1 MTRRAQIVS
10 GAALALAALACAHK
24 QQEPGASDNSRI
36 KPSSANPARDT
47 AAEYGNQRTR
57 MGSPSDSS
65 RREQPA
71 STTSSSTSTSSS
83 ATGTAVQN
91 DPNIIGSPAWWRTHL
106 TADGKPRP

>member
-1 MTRRAQIVS
+1 MKRFQIVS
-10 GAALALAALACAHK
+10 GTALAIAALACAHK

-36 KPSSANPARDT
+36 KPSSANTARDT

-65 RREQPA
+65 RREQPTSTA
-71 STTSSSTSTSSS
+71 SGPTSSSSSV
-83 ATGTAVQN
+83 AGTAGQS
-91 DPNIIGSPAWWRTHL
+91 DPNLIGSPAWWRTHL

>member
-10 GAALALAALACAHK
+10 SAVFVFAALACAHK

-36 KPSSANPARDT
+36 KPSPANPARDT
-47 AAEYGNQRTR
+47 AAEYGNQRSR
-57 MGSPSDSS
+57 MGAPSDSS

-71 STTSSSTSTSSS
+71 STTSGSTST
-83 ATGTAVQN
+83 AGTVPGTAGQS